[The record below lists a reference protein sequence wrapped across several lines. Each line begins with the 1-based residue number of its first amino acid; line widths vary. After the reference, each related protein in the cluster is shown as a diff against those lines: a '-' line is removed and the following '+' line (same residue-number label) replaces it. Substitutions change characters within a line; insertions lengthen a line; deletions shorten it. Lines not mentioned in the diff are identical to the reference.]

1 MPSTRAARTTRSN
14 DPLSGHGTPGALR
27 VSVGV
32 SSGRRV
38 TVCSVTFPAS
48 AASLGCAGLDFF
60 PRSQEGDPLF
70 CVERGSS
77 FVEGGSSRLVVTTGE
92 GPGER
97 GGVRTGLASPARRS
111 SRVRPVRT
119 MRHRAGRV
127 HARREGIG
135 RIDALLGGV
144 PGRSEGRG
152 GAIRHATRP
161 SWSLRRVSARAPS
174 GPIRRMGRCAAR
186 SCKRRSRAACRPSTP
201 PKTNGTCNPRDP

>member
-48 AASLGCAGLDFF
+48 AASLGVRGTRFLSAEPGRR
-60 PRSQEGDPLF
+60 PPL
-70 CVERGSS
+70 
-77 FVEGGSSRLVVTTGE
+77 L
-92 GPGER
+92 
-97 GGVRTGLASPARRS
+97 
-111 SRVRPVRT
+111 
-119 MRHRAGRV
+119 
-127 HARREGIG
+127 RREGVILCRG
-135 RIDALLGGV
+135 GHRVSSSRQARDRASAGAYVRASHPRLGAHRESDPSERCGV
-144 PGRSEGRG
+144 APEECTLGEKGSEESMPFSAACQVEAKVAA

>member
-48 AASLGCAGLDFF
+48 AASLGVRGTRFLSAEPGRRPPLL
-60 PRSQEGDPLF
+60 RREGVIL
-70 CVERGSS
+70 CR
-77 FVEGGSSRLVVTTGE
+77 GGSSRLVVTTGE

-119 MRHRAGRV
+119 MRRRAGRV

-152 GAIRHATRP
+152 GGDQARHQTELESSSGQCP
-161 SWSLRRVSARAPS
+161 GTFGPHSKNGSLCGPLMQAPE
-174 GPIRRMGRCAAR
+174 
-186 SCKRRSRAACRPSTP
+186 
-201 PKTNGTCNPRDP
+201 